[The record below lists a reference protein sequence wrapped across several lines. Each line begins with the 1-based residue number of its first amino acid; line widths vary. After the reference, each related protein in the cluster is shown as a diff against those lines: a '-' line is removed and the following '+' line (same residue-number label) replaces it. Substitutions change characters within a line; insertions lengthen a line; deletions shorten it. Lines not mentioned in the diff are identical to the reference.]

1 MDPILI
7 AVVIF
12 FAIFT
17 QSLTGF
23 GLGLVAMAFLTEP
36 LGVRTA
42 APLVAL
48 VAITS
53 EVTLLIRYW
62 HAFQFGAV
70 RRLIVASLVGVPLGV
85 IVLREV
91 SQEATLTFL
100 GVLLIGYALFALLT
114 PRLPEIKN
122 PRWAYGFGFVAGL
135 LSGAYN
141 TGGPPYVVYGTC
153 SRWQPTEFKSN
164 LQGIFIVNTVMTISS
179 HALSHNYTPMVFQDY
194 LIALPA
200 IALGLAL
207 GLRVDRYIN
216 PAMFRKIVLLLLLL
230 LGVRLIF

>member
-1 MDPILI
+1 MNPIFI
-7 AVVIF
+7 PVVIF

-23 GLGLVAMAFLTEP
+23 GLGLVSMAFLTEP
-36 LGVRTA
+36 LGAQTA
-42 APLVAL
+42 APLIAL
-48 VAITS
+48 VAITG
-53 EVTLLIRYW
+53 EVIMLIRYRQT
-62 HAFQFGAV
+62 FNFGAV
-70 RRLIVASLVGVPLGV
+70 RRLVVASVVGIPLGV
-85 IVLREV
+85 LILRQV
-91 SQEATLTFL
+91 SQEAALAFL
-100 GVLLIGYALFALLT
+100 GVLLIGYALYGLFT
-114 PRLPEIKN
+114 PRLPEIRN

-164 LQGIFIVNTVMTISS
+164 LQGIFIVNSLMVIGS
-179 HALSHNYTPMVFQDY
+179 HALSQNFTPPVFQDY

-200 IALGLAL
+200 IALGMGL
-207 GLRVDRYIN
+207 GFQLDRYIN
-216 PAMFRKIVLLLLLL
+216 PALFRKLVLLLLLM

>member
-1 MDPILI
+1 
-7 AVVIF
+7 VIF

-23 GLGLVAMAFLTEP
+23 GLGLVSMAFLTEP
-36 LGVRTA
+36 LGTHTA

-48 VAITS
+48 VAITA
-53 EVTLLIRYW
+53 EVLMLIRYRR
-62 HAFQFGAV
+62 AFNFKAV
-70 RRLIVASLVGVPLGV
+70 RRLVVASVVGIPLGV
-85 IVLREV
+85 IVLRQV
-91 SQEATLTFL
+91 SQQAALTFL
-100 GVLLIGYALFALLT
+100 GLLLIGYALYALFA

-153 SRWQPTEFKSN
+153 SRWEPTEFKSN
-164 LQGIFIVNTVMTISS
+164 LQGIFIVNSLLVIGS
-179 HALSHNYTPMVFQDY
+179 HALSQSFTAPVWQDY

-200 IALGLAL
+200 IGLGLWL
-207 GLRVDRYIN
+207 GFRLDRYIN
-216 PAMFRKIVLLLLLL
+216 PALFRKVVLLLLL